1 MVLVI
6 FFLVY
11 LTLACKEL
19 EETKILFIELGE
31 KVVNIDSQKKVE
43 ISANELMQ
51 VDDTLL
57 DLYYNCLPCTWLPFF
72 SMFGRPYKLLRI
84 IVIKD
89 VSGR

>member
-31 KVVNIDSQKKVE
+31 KLVNIDSQKKVE
-43 ISANELMQ
+43 ISANELIQ
-51 VDDTLL
+51 VDDYTLENNNIFL
-57 DLYYNCLPCTWLPFF
+57 HIALENILVQHTTSLE
-72 SMFGRPYKLLRI
+72 I
-84 IVIKD
+84 
-89 VSGR
+89 